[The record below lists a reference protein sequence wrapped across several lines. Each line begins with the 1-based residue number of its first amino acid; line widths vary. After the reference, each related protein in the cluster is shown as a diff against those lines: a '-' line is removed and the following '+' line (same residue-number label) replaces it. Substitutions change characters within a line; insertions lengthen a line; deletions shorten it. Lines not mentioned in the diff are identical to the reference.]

1 MELYVVR
8 HGQTD
13 FNAQGLA
20 CGGQSNV
27 PLNDKGRQQARE
39 LGVLLSDVHLDAVL
53 VSPLQRA
60 QQTAAI
66 ALEGRNVPVM
76 TEVALREHCFGIY
89 EGAVLDHPQFSKL
102 RWDFCYRLPEGES
115 LADVVC
121 RVYPFLA
128 DLPKRFGGK
137 SVLLVCHGALARVI
151 DSFYTSPTNEQFRGF
166 SLANCQ
172 LLHYSVS
179 E

>member
-13 FNAQGLA
+13 FNAQRLA
-20 CGGQSNV
+20 CGGQSDV
-27 PLNDKGRQQARE
+27 PLNDQGRQQAKE
-39 LGVLLSDVHLDAVL
+39 LGDLLADVPLDAAL

-60 QQTAAI
+60 QETATI
-66 ALEGRNVPVM
+66 ALEGRDVPLT
-76 TEVALREHCFGIY
+76 TETALREHCFGIY

-115 LADVVC
+115 LAEVFA

-128 DLPKRFGGK
+128 DLPKRFAGK

-151 DSFYTSPTNEQFRGF
+151 DSYYTSPTNEQFRAF

-172 LLHYSVS
+172 LLHYSVPD
-179 E
+179 